1 MENKQV
7 MITNMVKSRVGINVP
22 DLLLKRV
29 WEKKGVKKPIEF
41 SILQQAF
48 YDPSVE
54 YLFREGILYIDDMD
68 VKIALGLE
76 EEGAEAPSIVIL
88 SDNDMTRYLTAMPIF
103 DFKEKVRN
111 LGREQIQALVDF
123 AIEHELTNY
132 DKCEFLKQITQTDII
147 RAVQLNRDNKE
158 V

>member
-7 MITNMVKSRVGINVP
+7 ILTNTIKSRVGINVP

-29 WEKKGVKKPIEF
+29 WEKKGVKK
-41 SILQQAF
+41 SIDFETLQQAF

-54 YLFREGILYIDDMD
+54 YLLREGILYIDDMD

-76 EEGAEAPSIVIL
+76 EEDSAPRIIVL
-88 SDNDMTRYLTAMPIF
+88 NDNDLKRYMTIMPIF
-103 DFKEKVRN
+103 EFKTKVKE
-111 LGREQIQALVDF
+111 LGREQIQSLVDY
-123 AIEHELTNY
+123 AIENELTDY
-132 DKCEFLKQITQTDII
+132 EKCEFLKEITQTDII

>member
-7 MITNMVKSRVGINVP
+7 VITNTIKSRVGINVP
-22 DLLLKRV
+22 ELLLKRV
-29 WEKKGVKKPIEF
+29 WEKKNVKKTIDF
-41 SILQQAF
+41 NTLQQAF

-76 EEGAEAPSIVIL
+76 EEGAETLNIVVL
-88 SDNDMTRYLTAMPIF
+88 SDNELKRYLTTMPVF
-103 DFKEKVRN
+103 EFKEKVKA
-111 LGREQIQALVDF
+111 LGREQVQSLVDY
-123 AIEHELTNY
+123 AIENELTAY
-132 DKCEFLKQITQTDII
+132 DKCEILKEITQTDII
-147 RAVQLNRDNKE
+147 KAVQLNRADKE

>member
-7 MITNMVKSRVGINVP
+7 MITNTIKSRVGINVP

-41 SILQQAF
+41 NILQQAF

-76 EEGAEAPSIVIL
+76 EEGAETPSIVIL
-88 SDNDMTRYLTAMPIF
+88 NDSDLRRYLTAMPLF
-103 DFKEKVRN
+103 DFKQKIQT
-111 LGREQIQALVDF
+111 LGREQIQALVDY
-123 AIEHELTNY
+123 AIENELTPY
-132 DKCEFLKQITQTDII
+132 DKCEILKEITQTDII

>member
-1 MENKQV
+1 MENRQV
-7 MITNMVKSRVGINVP
+7 MITNTIKSRVGINIP

-41 SILQQAF
+41 NILQQAF

-76 EEGAEAPSIVIL
+76 EEGAETPSIVIL
-88 SDNDMTRYLTAMPIF
+88 NDSDLRRYLTAMPLF
-103 DFKEKVRN
+103 DFKQKIQT
-111 LGREQIQALVDF
+111 LGREQIQALVDY
-123 AIEHELTNY
+123 AIENELTPY
-132 DKCEFLKQITQTDII
+132 DKCEILKEITQTDII

-158 V
+158 A